1 VCVDLSNER
10 GRKQLIQGVHAISCG
25 AIDGV
30 VAAAGVASELA
41 IAVNYF
47 GAVATV
53 EGLRPLLV
61 RSDAP
66 RAVVVASTASIHPTD
81 EDAVAACLDGNEAA
95 ATARSLEAGLGYS
108 SSKAALARWVRR
120 NAPTPA
126 WAGAGIPL
134 NAASPGTTITP
145 MTAPLLA
152 QVEMAKRIDE
162 MVPMPLNGHAEPS
175 VIAAVLVWLVNST
188 NTHVTGQNIYVD
200 GGADAVLRG
209 DTVW

>member
-1 VCVDLSNER
+1 
-10 GRKQLIQGVHAISCG
+10 
-25 AIDGV
+25 
-30 VAAAGVASELA
+30 
-41 IAVNYF
+41 
-47 GAVATV
+47 
-53 EGLRPLLV
+53 
-61 RSDAP
+61 
-66 RAVVVASTASIHPTD
+66 
-81 EDAVAACLDGNEAA
+81 
-95 ATARSLEAGLGYS
+95 
-108 SSKAALARWVRR
+108 
-120 NAPTPA
+120 
-126 WAGAGIPL
+126 
-134 NAASPGTTITP
+134 